1 MEALLALFRFLVPY
15 FSAVPNEDVSKAL
28 EMAAP
33 YRPACLTPAQQD
45 EAQVFYAAW
54 LLYQRQLQTNAAA
67 NHDPTI
73 FGLKSEREGDVS
85 RTYGAVDG
93 QSDPFDWWGKFS
105 ALYNLCGGGA
115 ITVGHRRGPGCC
127 QH

>member
-1 MEALLALFRFLVPY
+1 MSLLELFRFLVPY
-15 FSAVPNEDVSKAL
+15 FAAVSDENVEQAL
-28 EMAAP
+28 AMALP

-54 LLYQRQLQTNAAA
+54 LLYQRQLQTAALA
-67 NHDPTI
+67 GGASPW
-73 FGLKSEREGDVS
+73 GVKSEREGDVS

-93 QSDPFDWWGKFS
+93 QDDPFGWWGKFS
-105 ALYNLCGGGA
+105 ALYALCGGGA
-115 ITVGHRRGPGCC
+115 ITVGHRYGPACC